1 MAIDIAAKLAELRA
15 KKALE
20 AAGNKE
26 IQDAQ
31 KKVEAIKEAT
41 VPAPVAKEEVP
52 VNTSVGASSVSRVLT
67 NNQAA
72 EIAGDKAVTTAVAK
86 TEMTIG
92 TARTSE
98 IDHMQFMEQMQEL
111 ATAIHTQHPKMPVLL
126 MLIHKHLRNDPELVT
141 TISEEE
147 IGVIVNGLKIQT
159 KTELVGTIAKQS
171 KARDKKTNLSTDMF

>member
-15 KKALE
+15 KKAAE
-20 AAGNKE
+20 AAANKE
-26 IQDAQ
+26 TQDAQ
-31 KKVEAIKEAT
+31 KEVEAIKEAT
-41 VPAPVAKEEVP
+41 VPAPVAKQEAP
-52 VNTSVGASSVSRVLT
+52 IANTPSGPAT
-67 NNQAA
+67 IPQ
-72 EIAGDKAVTTAVAK
+72 T
-86 TEMTIG
+86 MTIG

-126 MLIHKHLRNDPELVT
+126 MQIHKHLRNDPELVT
-141 TISEEE
+141 TLSEEE

>member
-15 KKALE
+15 KKAAE

-31 KKVEAIKEAT
+31 KEVEAIKDAT
-41 VPAPVAKEEVP
+41 VPAPVAVQETP
-52 VNTSVGASSVSRVLT
+52 VTNTPSGNSAIPQS
-67 NNQAA
+67 
-72 EIAGDKAVTTAVAK
+72 
-86 TEMTIG
+86 MTIG

>member
-15 KKALE
+15 KKAAE
-20 AAGNKE
+20 AAANKE
-26 IQDAQ
+26 TQDAQ
-31 KKVEAIKEAT
+31 KEVEAIKEAT
-41 VPAPVAKEEVP
+41 VPAPVAIPIAKEKETP
-52 VNTSVGASSVSRVLT
+52 IANTPSGTSTIPQS
-67 NNQAA
+67 
-72 EIAGDKAVTTAVAK
+72 
-86 TEMTIG
+86 MTIG